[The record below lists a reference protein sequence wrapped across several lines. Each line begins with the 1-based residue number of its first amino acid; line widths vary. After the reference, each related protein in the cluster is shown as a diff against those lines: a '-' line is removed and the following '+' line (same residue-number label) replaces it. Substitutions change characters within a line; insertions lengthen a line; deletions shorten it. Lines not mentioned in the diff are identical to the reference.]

1 MPAYLADVAISDGRI
16 ARIGR
21 IDEAATRVLDVD
33 GACVTPGFI
42 DIHTH
47 YDVQFDR
54 DPLATPVCYH
64 GVTTVRT
71 GNRGFSLCPAKPR
84 LRASMISRGQAGTKS
99 SRKGIRAGGARR

>member
-1 MPAYLADVAISDGRI
+1 MTYDILIRGGRVIDGTGMPAYLADVAISDGRI

-21 IDEAATRVLDVD
+21 IDEAPTRVLDVD

-64 GVTTVRT
+64 GITTVRT
-71 GNRGFSLCPAKPR
+71 GNRGFSLCRAKP
-84 LRASMISRGQAGTKS
+84 ATGTP
-99 SRKGIRAGGARR
+99 RDLP